1 MQRDIDSYIKEY
13 SVPLT
18 RLCVSLCSNVADAED
33 LYQETWFKAIRNF
46 KKYDGVRPFD
56 KWLFAICVN
65 TFKSEVELFYNKKR
79 KTFFT
84 DAEMQ
89 LFFDSLPDNTSQSP
103 ERYAELHEQVQRL
116 PKKLRAVLV
125 LYYFRDC
132 SVKETAEILG
142 IPEGTVKSRL
152 STAREKLKGGLKNV

>member
-18 RLCVSLCSNVADAED
+18 RLCVSLCANLADAED
-33 LYQETWFKAIRNF
+33 LYQETWLKAIRSF
-46 KKYDGVRPFD
+46 DKYDGVRPFD

-65 TFKSEVELFYNKKR
+65 TFKNEIELFYNKKR
-79 KTFFT
+79 RTFSS

-89 LFFDSLPDNTSQSP
+89 LFFDSLPDNTSTPP

-116 PKKLRAVLV
+116 PKKLRTVLV
-125 LYYFRDC
+125 LYYFKDR

-152 STAREKLKGGLKNV
+152 STARNKLKRGLENE